1 MSSKTLKGTRRADSG
16 FTLIELLVVVLIIG
30 ILAAIAVPQ
39 YFAVIEKGHV
49 AEATACIDP
58 IKSSMLRYQLSSGSY
73 TDALDVTQ
81 PPGGPVAANPL
92 DTACQGM
99 KYFGGRTFGSPTTY
113 TITMTRNG
121 TSYSTTSGAGSP
133 NYTVSFVHTDGP
145 PSTNAWGGNVPVSWL
160 PQ

>member
-1 MSSKTLKGTRRADSG
+1 MSIKKLIEKRRAKAG

-39 YFAVIEKGHV
+39 YFAVIEKGHF

-58 IKSSMLRYQLSSGSY
+58 LKSAETHYQLTSSAYSSG
-73 TDALDVTQ
+73 TDITQ
-81 PPGGPVAANPL
+81 PPGTAGTNPL
-92 DTACQGM
+92 DTACQAL
-99 KYFGGRTFGSPTTY
+99 KYFAGAVVGAAAAY

-121 TSYSTTSGAGSP
+121 VSFSTTSGAPAG
-133 NYTVSFVHTDGP
+133 YTVIYKHTDP
-145 PSTNAWGGNVPVSWL
+145 ATNTWNTGTVPTSWL